1 MLKKIW
7 IIAFLCVASTAHAA
21 LNIQHWTL
29 PNGTRV
35 YFVENHT
42 IPILDVNVDFDAGGR
57 RDPAGKSGTASLTN
71 AMLARGI
78 AAATLADGRT
88 EPAMTEAQISD
99 AIADIAAQRGGGA
112 GTDRSG
118 MAIRTLASKAEREQ
132 AILLLARLLSQP
144 AMPAEFL
151 ARDKARTIAGIRE
164 ALTKPESIASKAF
177 WRLAY
182 GDHPYGVEATVES
195 IEAITREDLLD
206 FHAKHYV
213 ANRAVIAM
221 IGDISREEANAIAV
235 ELTRRLPQ
243 GDALPELPAVAK
255 PVGSEQRIP
264 HAASQAHILIG
275 APTLARSDPDFFALT
290 VGNYILGGGGF
301 VSRLTREVREKRGLS
316 YSTYSYFSAMAQPGP
331 YQAGLQTRKD
341 QSEEALKVVR
351 DTIAAYLREGPTEA
365 ELKAAKANLVGGFP
379 LRIDNNRKIL
389 DNMAVIGFHQ
399 LPLDYLDTW
408 TARVEKVT
416 VADIRAAF
424 ARKLSMD
431 SLVTVV
437 VGGEK

>member
-7 IIAFLCVASTAHAA
+7 IIAFLCIASTAQAA

-29 PNGTRV
+29 PNGARV

-57 RDPAGKSGTASLTN
+57 RDPAGKSGMASLTN

-78 AAATLADGRT
+78 AASTLADGSA

-99 AIADIAAQRGGGA
+99 AVADIAAQRGGGA
-112 GTDRSG
+112 GTDRAG
-118 MAIRTLASKAEREQ
+118 MSMRTLSSKAEREQ
-132 AILLLARLLSQP
+132 AIALLARLLAQP
-144 AMPAEFL
+144 AMPSEFIV
-151 ARDKARTIAGIRE
+151 RDKARTIAAIRE

-177 WRLAY
+177 WRLSY
-182 GDHPYGVEATVES
+182 GDHPYGMEATVES

-221 IGDISREEANAIAV
+221 IGDISREQANAIAI
-235 ELTRRLPQ
+235 ELTHRLSR
-243 GDALPELPAVAK
+243 GEALPELPAVAK

-275 APTLARSDPDFFALT
+275 VPTLARSDPDFFALT

-301 VSRLTREVREKRGLS
+301 VSRLTREVREKRGLA
-316 YSTYSYFSAMAQPGP
+316 YSAYSYFSAMAQPGP
-331 YQAGLQTRKD
+331 FQAGLQTRKD
-341 QSEEALKVVR
+341 QAEEALTVVR
-351 DTIAAYLREGPTEA
+351 ETIAIFLRDGPNHA
-365 ELKAAKANLVGGFP
+365 ELKAAKDNLVGGFP

-424 ARKLSMD
+424 ARKLAID
-431 SLVTVV
+431 QLVTVV
-437 VGGEK
+437 VGSEK

>member
-1 MLKKIW
+1 MFKKIL
-7 IIAFLCVASTAHAA
+7 IAGLLCIAGTAQAG

-29 PNGTRV
+29 SNGTRV

-57 RDPAGKSGTASLTN
+57 RDLAGKTGTASLTN

-78 AAATLADGRT
+78 SASTLANGST
-88 EPAMTEAQISD
+88 EPALTEAQISD

-118 MAIRTLASKAEREQ
+118 MAMRTLSSKAEREQ
-132 AILLLARLLSQP
+132 AVRLLARLLSQP
-144 AMPAEFL
+144 AMPAEFI

-164 ALTKPESIASKAF
+164 SLTKPESIASKAF
-177 WRLAY
+177 WRLNY
-182 GDHPYGVEATVES
+182 GDHPYGREATVES

-221 IGDISREEANAIAV
+221 IGDISRDEANAIAV

-243 GDALPELPAVAK
+243 GEALPELPAVAK
-255 PVGSEQRIP
+255 PAGTEQRIP

-301 VSRLTREVREKRGLS
+301 VSRLTREVREKRGLA
-316 YSTYSYFSAMAQPGP
+316 YSASSYFSAMAQPGP
-331 YQAGLQTRKD
+331 FQAGLQTRKD

-351 DTIAAYLREGPTEA
+351 DTIAAYLRDGPTDA
-365 ELKAAKANLVGGFP
+365 ELKAAKSNLVGGFP

-389 DNMAVIGFHQ
+389 DNMAAIGFHQ

-408 TARVEKVT
+408 TARVEKVSI
-416 VADIRAAF
+416 ADIRAAF
-424 ARKLSMD
+424 ARKLAMND
-431 SLVTVV
+431 LVTVV